1 MRGCRYHPDPAL
13 NQALLV
19 MANSRHPAQA
29 EGVEMRRFFLIVL
42 LLLAQLKAQTAGKSD
57 GDRSRIL
64 ALENAWNQAVRQKD
78 TVALKLLLGP
88 ELIYVDYD
96 GTLMDKQ
103 QYLASV
109 QSQLV
114 WPERIVSESMN
125 VHLYGVAAVV
135 EGIYRETGEKNG
147 KPYTLRERF
156 SDTWI
161 RRNESWECVA
171 SHSTLI
177 TH

>member
-1 MRGCRYHPDPAL
+1 MWKFA
-13 NQALLV
+13 
-19 MANSRHPAQA
+19 
-29 EGVEMRRFFLIVL
+29 LIVL
-42 LLLAQLKAQTAGKSD
+42 LLSAHLTAQAVDKSD

-64 ALENAWNQAVRQKD
+64 ALENAWNQAVRGKD

-88 ELIYVDYD
+88 ELVYVDYD
-96 GTLMDKQ
+96 GTLMDKE

-109 QSQLV
+109 QSEMV
-114 WPERIVSESMN
+114 RPERIVSESMN
-125 VHLYGVAAVV
+125 VHLYGAAAVV

-177 TH
+177 NH